1 MAHNEQGRLRLRG
14 SRVVWI
20 GLGIIL
26 ILVVALAA
34 AVILLRDE
42 DDAGTLEVSDAWVR
56 ATIPMG
62 DAGEM
67 DGDSE
72 MDRMTGAFMT
82 IRNTTGAS
90 ERLVGASA
98 DVAAVVE
105 IHETTMENDVMQ
117 MRPVEGIDIPAGGS
131 IELKPGGL
139 HIMLMGVRQDLEP
152 GQTVTLKLDFAS
164 GRSVLVD
171 AEVRPLE

>member
-42 DDAGTLEVSDAWVR
+42 DDGGTLEVSDAWVR

-82 IRNTTGAS
+82 IRNTTDAS

-105 IHETTMENDVMQ
+105 VHETTMENDVMQ

-152 GQTVTLKLDFAS
+152 GQTVTLKLDFTS